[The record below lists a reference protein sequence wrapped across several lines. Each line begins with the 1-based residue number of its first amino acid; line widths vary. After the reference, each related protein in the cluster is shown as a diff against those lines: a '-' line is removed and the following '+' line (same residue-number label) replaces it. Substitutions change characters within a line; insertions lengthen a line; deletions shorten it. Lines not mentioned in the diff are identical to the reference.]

1 MAYKSYK
8 DLDIYK
14 KAHKLA
20 IETHDMSL
28 KDLPNFEMYEVGS

>member
-1 MAYKSYK
+1 MAFKSYK

-20 IETHDMSL
+20 IEVYGMSL
-28 KDLPNFEMYEVGS
+28 KL